1 MEIDMKKT
9 LCGTIGLLVGLV
21 LCSVTALAQEY
32 SSVSISVTKN
42 GNSFSVS
49 NYSALS
55 GYKVSSSSR
64 NDDILTIK
72 MNAGS
77 GNSWSG
83 KMKKSSVSVFGDY
96 TSSAIKEFDRVSSSQ
111 ITIKLDVS
119 EDSGK
124 SSYVETTD
132 KDSVNVSSSKKSG
145 SSSGSTKSSKS
156 TKVTDVTLNAETG
169 RVTWNGNAD
178 EYDIIFYKDGVNL
191 AKVSTKK
198 KKYDFHNYFSDAG
211 IYSVAVRADNG
222 SDDKGN
228 YAISNVLSLTSEQA
242 ATIKANIFGTE
253 TVTEESTAASSY
265 TTLSPT
271 ADANGSWQLDQ
282 NGWWYLNSDGSYT
295 VNNWQQIGDKWYY
308 FNQNGYMQTGW
319 VLWQGAYYYLGDYGM
334 LTNSWTP
341 DGYYVGNDG
350 RWLEALGHNPSYGTQ
365 QNEVYDVT
373 SQMILGNQTG

>member
-1 MEIDMKKT
+1 MKKT
-9 LCGTIGLLVGLV
+9 LCGTIGLLVGLI

-169 RVTWNGNAD
+169 RVTWTGNAD

-228 YAISNVLSLTSEQA
+228 YAISNVLNLTSEQA

-253 TVTEESTAASSY
+253 TVTEEGTAASSY

-271 ADANGSWQLDQ
+271 ADTNGSWQLDQ

-319 VLWQGAYYYLGDYGM
+319 VLWQGAYYYLGYYGM

-350 RWLEALGHNPSYGTQ
+350 RWLEALGHNSSYGTQ
-365 QNEVYDVT
+365 QNNAYDVT
-373 SQMILGNQTG
+373 SQMILGNQLS